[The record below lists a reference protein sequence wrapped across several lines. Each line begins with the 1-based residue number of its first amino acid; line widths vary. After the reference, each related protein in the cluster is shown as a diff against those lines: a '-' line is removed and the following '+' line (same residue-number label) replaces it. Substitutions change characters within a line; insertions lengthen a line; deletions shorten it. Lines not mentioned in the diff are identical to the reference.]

1 MRMVAE
7 IGGAAAKETMTL
19 KQEEVVDGD
28 GDDSEAEKKEAGAQG
43 RRGFTQGER
52 EMNENVTTRK
62 PKVND
67 RH

>member
-43 RRGFTQGER
+43 RRGFTQGGR
-52 EMNENVTTRK
+52 EMNEK
-62 PKVND
+62 D
-67 RH
+67 MWSSSFL